1 MAPTHKKVRY
11 HLFLLTQP
19 LFWGLPYFFLPQ
31 FLQSSAKF
39 LLISEPVNN
48 LSTLAQYAPLFSILL
63 EIWLIAHVQR
73 TDIPEKISSEEND
86 KENHTRAEL
95 QHTSENNAATFKLQ
109 LFHTGHRKT
118 IVGGRQHFSE
128 NYFCCGF
135 TEIIE
140 KIASKSLDKNLAEIG
155 SACVYTFCRLFQI
168 PKFLYSVSKIHSL
181 KGTASFHK
189 LSFSAFF
196 WYMKCNYQGRPYFPD
211 FLLWYLWYCLAF
223 SNMITEIMMLVSVFK
238 R

>member
-1 MAPTHKKVRY
+1 M
-11 HLFLLTQP
+11 
-19 LFWGLPYFFLPQ
+19 PYFFLPQ

-39 LLISEPVNN
+39 LLISAPVNN
-48 LSTLAQYAPLFSILL
+48 LSILAQYTPLFSILL
-63 EIWLIAHVQR
+63 EIWLMAHVQR

-118 IVGGRQHFSE
+118 IVGRRQHFSE
-128 NYFCCGF
+128 NLFFCGF

-155 SACVYTFCRLFQI
+155 SACVYTFCRLF
-168 PKFLYSVSKIHSL
+168 FV
-181 KGTASFHK
+181 G
-189 LSFSAFF
+189 
-196 WYMKCNYQGRPYFPD
+196 
-211 FLLWYLWYCLAF
+211 
-223 SNMITEIMMLVSVFK
+223 
-238 R
+238 